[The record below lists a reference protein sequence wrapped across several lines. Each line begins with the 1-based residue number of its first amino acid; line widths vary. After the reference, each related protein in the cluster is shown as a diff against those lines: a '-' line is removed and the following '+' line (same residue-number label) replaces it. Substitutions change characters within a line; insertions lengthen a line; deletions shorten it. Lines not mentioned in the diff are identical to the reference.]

1 MNLPSKQQA
10 LLDRCRKDGKLTSQ
24 TAYEMLS
31 AYYYHNHEKYIGE
44 ILSRMVKAG
53 KLIRVKPGL
62 FEIGKGKSD
71 VVIKNQEVLF

>member
-10 LLDRCRKDGKLTSQ
+10 LLDRCRQDGQITSQ

-44 ILSRMVKAG
+44 ILSRMVKSG
-53 KLIRVKPGL
+53 KFIRVKPRL
-62 FEIGKGKSD
+62 FQLGIGKANTA
-71 VVIKNQEVLF
+71 ITNQGALF